1 VTSRAGDRCA
11 NGAPVPGGGLP
22 HAYDPPIV
30 SGRRP
35 HRWLL
40 AFLLAALGATL
51 LLTPPAHAQ
60 DDDAPAPGDPEASEE
75 AEEAREQDAVS
86 VVGALKYTDDEGE
99 DVAVEGVQ
107 ITATDADGEEVDVA
121 ATGEDGTWVLVL
133 PGPGEYSF
141 SLDTDTL
148 PEGVSLRN
156 EDRATTSF
164 SMSPGQQR
172 TLLFPLVE
180 GEGGGARGVATRLD
194 RLPQMLFLGLRF
206 GLIIAMS
213 AVGLSLIYGTT
224 GLVNFAHGELVT
236 LGALLA
242 WLFNVTFGLHLFIA
256 APLAVGT
263 AFFAGGAIDRGFW
276 RPLRN
281 RGTSLI
287 AMLVVSI
294 GVSLMIRY
302 VYLYLFGGRTRPF
315 AQYSIQTNT
324 QELFGITFVPK
335 DIWIIGVSVL
345 LLVLVAIALQTTRI
359 GKATRAVSDNKDL
372 AESSGIDVERV
383 ILFVWATGAALA
395 AVGGVFLG
403 LTEQVNWQG
412 GFQLLLL
419 MFAGVTLGGLGTAYG
434 ALVGSIIVGVAVQ
447 VSTLFIAAELKNVA
461 ALLIL
466 VLILLVRPQGILGR
480 KERVG

>member
-1 VTSRAGDRCA
+1 
-11 NGAPVPGGGLP
+11 
-22 HAYDPPIV
+22 V
-30 SGRRP
+30 SGRPP
-35 HRWLL
+35 HRSLRALL
-40 AFLLAALGATL
+40 LVVLAALGATL
-51 LLTPPAHAQ
+51 VLSASPASAQ
-60 DDDAPAPGDPEASEE
+60 DPEGP
-75 AEEAREQDAVS
+75 RVT
-86 VVGALKYTDDEGE
+86 GTLKYEGE
-99 DVAVEGVQ
+99 EGDDLFVEGVELRAE
-107 ITATDADGEEVDVA
+107 TADGDEVATDTSD
-121 ATGEDGTWVLVL
+121 EDGRFLLEL
-133 PGPGEYSF
+133 PEPGEYVF
-141 SLDTDTL
+141 TLDTDTL

-156 EDRATTSF
+156 EDRATTTF
-164 SMSPGQQR
+164 TLSPGQQR

-180 GEGGGARGVATRLD
+180 GEGGGTRGISTRLD
-194 RLPQMLFLGLRF
+194 RLPQLLFLGLRF

-256 APLAVGT
+256 APLAVAA
-263 AFFAGGAIDRGFW
+263 AFVCGGAIDRGFW

-302 VYLYLFGGRTRPF
+302 VYLYQFGGRTRPY

-324 QELFGITFVPK
+324 FEVLGVTMVPK
-335 DIWIIGVSVL
+335 DLWIIGVSTL
-345 LLVLVAIALQTTRI
+345 LLVLVALALEMTRI

-372 AESSGIDVERV
+372 AESSGIDVDRV
-383 ILFVWATGAALA
+383 ILFVWATGGALA
-395 AVGGVFLG
+395 AVGGIFLG

-434 ALVGSIIVGVAVQ
+434 ALIGSIIVGVAVQ
-447 VSTLFIAAELKNVA
+447 VSTLFISSELKNVA